1 MNAYIALL
9 RPRHWLKNLML
20 FFPPFFGGVLL
31 APETIR
37 QGFWPFVAFC
47 LGASAVYVCNDL
59 LDADRDA
66 RHPDKKNRPLPAGII
81 TKSRATTLGC
91 LLAAAGLGTAVTIS
105 WQFALFLLAYQLLM
119 TAYSL
124 WLKQVAVLDVFCI
137 AAGFLIRLEAGG
149 IVFGIPVSRWLF
161 LTVFLLA
168 LFLAIGKRLAE
179 KKGLAAQAEQ
189 HRPILARY
197 PPGFLEGSMFMTG
210 AAVLVS
216 YSMYVIDRYYLVYTV
231 PLCCLGLLRYLH
243 RIWLGKKGDPVDV
256 LLKDPVIT
264 AIAFLW
270 MLLISVAI
278 YLKG

>member
-1 MNAYIALL
+1 MNAYITLL

-31 APETIR
+31 APATIR

-66 RHPDKKNRPLPAGII
+66 RHPDKQNRPLPAGLI
-81 TKSRATTLGC
+81 TKSRAAALGC
-91 LLAAAGLGTAVTIS
+91 SLAAAGLGTAATIS

-137 AAGFLIRLEAGG
+137 ATGFLIRLEAGG

-179 KKGLAAQAEQ
+179 QRGLAAQAEQ

-197 PPGFLEGSMFMTG
+197 PPGFLEGGMFMTG
-210 AAVLVS
+210 AAVLVT
-216 YSMYVIDRYYLVYTV
+216 YSIYVIDTQYLVYTV
-231 PLCCLGLLRYLH
+231 PLCCFALLKYLY
-243 RIWLGKKGDPVDV
+243 RVWLGQNGNPVDT
-256 LLKDPVIT
+256 LIHDPVILLCSLLWLA
-264 AIAFLW
+264 AIV
-270 MLLISVAI
+270 MSI
-278 YLKG
+278 YA